1 MLYLTVHTTA
11 YNSRVTIP
19 PVNCKHTDCQLDLDN
34 LSVNVIHTQPDDN
47 TLSHCP
53 TLIQYV
59 LKVKN
64 SKHKLTAMLDCGSGV
79 SGISDKC
86 QGLIEL
92 LTCLSHIKHQ
102 IL

>member
-1 MLYLTVHTTA
+1 MHINQWTVHRE
-11 YNSRVTIP
+11 Y
-19 PVNCKHTDCQLDLDN
+19 TDYQLNIDD

-64 SKHKLTAMLDCGSGV
+64 SKHKLTAMLGSGRSGV
-79 SGISDKC
+79 SGISSDRVAHLARHFAGRHHAVAVHRG
-86 QGLIEL
+86 Q
-92 LTCLSHIKHQ
+92 
-102 IL
+102 